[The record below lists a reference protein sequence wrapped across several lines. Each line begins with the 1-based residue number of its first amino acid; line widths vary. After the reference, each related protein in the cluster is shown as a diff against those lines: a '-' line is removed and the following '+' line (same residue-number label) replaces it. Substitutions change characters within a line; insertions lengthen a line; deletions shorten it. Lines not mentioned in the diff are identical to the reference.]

1 MEEQSDCL
9 VFKNDK
15 EIKRKYQICNFIC
28 AHINILNKE

>member
-15 EIKRKYQICNFIC
+15 EIKRKYQICTFYV
-28 AHINILNKE
+28 HTD